1 MYKPGGFMNRNAS
14 KKRSKRSKSDR
25 DQKVLVGSSIVHLSG
40 FSICNSKSDELDLTS
55 LTSKQI
61 RKKIGWL

>member
-1 MYKPGGFMNRNAS
+1 MSRGVS
-14 KKRSKRSKSDR
+14 KKRSRHSKSKS

-40 FSICNSKSDELDLTS
+40 FSLCAGKSGELDLTS
-55 LTSKQI
+55 LSSKQI

>member
-1 MYKPGGFMNRNAS
+1 MNKS
-14 KKRSKRSKSDR
+14 TSKRKGRRVKSNR

-40 FSICNSKSDELDLTS
+40 FSICDSNSGELDLTS

>member
-1 MYKPGGFMNRNAS
+1 MNRGVS
-14 KKRSKRSKSDR
+14 KKRSKHSKSQDN
-25 DQKVLVGSSIVHLSG
+25 QKVLVGSSIVHLSG
-40 FSICNSKSDELDLTS
+40 FSLCDNKSGELDLTS